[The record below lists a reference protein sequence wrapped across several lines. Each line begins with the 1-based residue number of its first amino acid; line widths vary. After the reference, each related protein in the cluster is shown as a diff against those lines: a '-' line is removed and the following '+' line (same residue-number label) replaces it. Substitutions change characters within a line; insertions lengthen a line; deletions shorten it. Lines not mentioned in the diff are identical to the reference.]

1 MILLKVFN
9 KNKGLNFFIINL
21 LCVFIFSIIYYIE
34 DKLLSNQNSFIDYLY
49 FSLITQTTVGYHNEL
64 VKENKIIKF
73 TSIFQLFTILFIFS
87 IH

>member
-1 MILLKVFN
+1 MTILRVLN

-21 LCVFIFSIIYYIE
+21 LCVLIFSIIYYIE
-34 DKLLSNQNSFIDYLY
+34 DKLLSNKNSFIDYLY
-49 FSLITQTTVGYHNEL
+49 FTLITQTTIGYNNEL

-87 IH
+87 IQ